1 MIGDDHRQT
10 KLATATIQSMVN
22 RMSILGKFSLKG
34 KTALI
39 SGGHRGLGFA
49 MAEGLAEAGA
59 HVILN
64 GRNQDA
70 IEKAVSLLKDRK
82 GLSASGA
89 AFDITDEAS
98 SSAGIERAIKE
109 NGAID
114 ILVNNAGI
122 QQRFPLADMPLE
134 AFKTVID
141 TNLTAAFLLSRLL
154 VKQMIA
160 NGGGKIIN
168 ICSLMSDLARPT
180 TGNYAAAKGGLKMLT
195 RAMAGEWAK
204 DNIQINSIGPGY
216 FETEMTKALKGD
228 EKFDSWICGR
238 TPAGRWG
245 KPEELQGLA
254 VFLASPASSFINGQL
269 VFVDGGL
276 TSVV

>member
-1 MIGDDHRQT
+1 
-10 KLATATIQSMVN
+10 
-22 RMSILGKFSLKG
+22 MSILTKFSLQG

-39 SGGHRGLGFA
+39 SGGYRGLGLS
-49 MAEGLAEAGA
+49 MATGFAEAGA

-64 GRNQDA
+64 GRNSQ
-70 IEKAVSLLKDRK
+70 AVEAVAARLKES
-82 GLSASGA
+82 GLSASAA

-98 SSAGIERAIKE
+98 ASAGIDKAIEE
-109 NGAID
+109 NGQID
-114 ILVNNAGI
+114 ILLNNAGI
-122 QQRFPLADMPLE
+122 HQRYPLAEMPLD

-141 TNLTAAFLLSRLL
+141 TNLTAAFLLSRLV
-154 VKQMIA
+154 VKQMIE

-216 FETEMTKALKGD
+216 FETEMTQALKND